1 MDKYLEHLKDE
12 YLEIPIPPEY
22 DAMVERTLKRKNK
35 KTHFQQ
41 WTIGL
46 VAAAALF
53 VTTVNV
59 SPQAARAISE
69 VPVIGE
75 LVKVVT
81 FTEFKKSDQGTNI
94 DLKTPHVS
102 GLGDGTLQDSLNQ
115 KYLAEN
121 KKLYQDF
128 EKETKGYKNGH
139 LSVESGYEVRTN
151 NDQILSLGR
160 YKVTTQA
167 SAAEEMTYDTVDK
180 KNHVLITLPSLFKD
194 DRYIDVISEN
204 IKEQMK
210 KQMKEDS
217 NKMYWIGKQDM
228 AEPFKKIKPDQ
239 NFYINSKGKLVIS
252 FNEYDVAPG
261 YMGVVEFTIPT
272 SVLKDVLVSDIYI
285 H

>member
-1 MDKYLEHLKDE
+1 M
-12 YLEIPIPPEY
+12 
-22 DAMVERTLKRKNK
+22 
-35 KTHFQQ
+35 
-41 WTIGL
+41 
-46 VAAAALF
+46 
-53 VTTVNV
+53 
-59 SPQAARAISE
+59 
-69 VPVIGE
+69 PVIGE

-180 KNHVLITLPSLFKD
+180 KNHILITLPSLFKD

-272 SVLKDVLVSDIYI
+272 SVLKDVLVSDMYI

>member
-22 DAMVERTLKRKNK
+22 DAMIERTLKRKNK
-35 KTHFQQ
+35 KPYFQQ

-69 VPVIGE
+69 VPIIGE

-139 LSVESGYEVRTN
+139 LSVESGYEVKTN
-151 NDQILSLGR
+151 NDQVLSLGR

-194 DRYIDVISEN
+194 ERYIDVISEN

-210 KQMKEDS
+210 NQMKEDS

-228 AEPFKKIKPDQ
+228 ADPFKKIKPDQ

-272 SVLKDVLVSDIYI
+272 SVLKDILVSDTYI

>member
-35 KTHFQQ
+35 KPHFQQ

-102 GLGDGTLQDSLNQ
+102 GLGDETLQDSLNQ

-121 KKLYQDF
+121 KNLYQNF

-167 SAAEEMTYDTVDK
+167 SAAEEMAYDTVDK

-217 NKMYWIGKQDM
+217 DKIYWIGKEETD
-228 AEPFKKIKPDQ
+228 PFKKIKPDQ

-272 SVLKDVLVSDIYI
+272 SVLKDVLVSDTYI

>member
-1 MDKYLEHLKDE
+1 MDKYLEQLKEE

-35 KTHFQQ
+35 KPHFQQ

-46 VAAAALF
+46 VVKGRLF

-69 VPVIGE
+69 IPVIGE

-102 GLGDGTLQDSLNQ
+102 GLGDGKLQDSLNQ

-217 NKMYWIGKQDM
+217 NKIYWITKQDTV
-228 AEPFKKIKPDQ
+228 EPFKKIQPDQ
-239 NFYINSKGKLVIS
+239 SFYINSKGKLVIS

-272 SVLKDVLVSDIYI
+272 SVLKDILVSDMYI

>member
-1 MDKYLEHLKDE
+1 
-12 YLEIPIPPEY
+12 
-22 DAMVERTLKRKNK
+22 MVERTLKRKNK
-35 KTHFQQ
+35 KPHFQK

-69 VPVIGE
+69 VLVIGE

-102 GLGDGTLQDSLNQ
+102 GLGDGKLQDSLNQ

-217 NKMYWIGKQDM
+217 NKIYWMTKQDTVD
-228 AEPFKKIKPDQ
+228 PFKKIQPDQ
-239 NFYINSKGKLVIS
+239 SFYINSKGKLVIS

-272 SVLKDVLVSDIYI
+272 SVLKDVLVSDMYI

>member
-1 MDKYLEHLKDE
+1 MDKHLEQLKEE

-22 DAMVERTLKRKNK
+22 DAMVERMLKRKSK
-35 KTHFQQ
+35 KTHFKQ
-41 WTIGL
+41 WSMGL
-46 VAAAALF
+46 VAAVAIF

-69 VPVIGE
+69 VPVIGQ

-81 FTEFKKSDQGTNI
+81 FIEFKKSEQGTNI

-102 GLGDGTLQDSLNQ
+102 GLGGDGTLEDSLNQ

-128 EKETKGYKNGH
+128 EMETKGYKNGH

-167 SAAEEMTYDTVDK
+167 STAEEMTYDTVDK

-217 NKMYWIGKQDM
+217 NKIYWIGQDEM
-228 AEPFKKIKPDQ
+228 DPFKKIKPDQ
-239 NFYINSKGKLVIS
+239 SFYINSKGKLVIS

-272 SVLKDVLVSDIYI
+272 SAIKDILVSDVYI

>member
-1 MDKYLEHLKDE
+1 MDKHLEQLKEE

-35 KTHFQQ
+35 KPHFQQ

-46 VAAAALF
+46 VVMVALF

-102 GLGDGTLQDSLNQ
+102 GLGDGKLQDSLNQ

-204 IKEQMK
+204 IKDQMK

-217 NKMYWIGKQDM
+217 NKIYWIGKQDM
-228 AEPFKKIKPDQ
+228 ADPFKKIKPDQ
-239 NFYINSKGKLVIS
+239 SFYINSKGKLVIS

-272 SVLKDVLVSDIYI
+272 SVLKDILVSDMYI

>member
-1 MDKYLEHLKDE
+1 MDKHLEQLKEE

-35 KTHFQQ
+35 QPHFQK

-102 GLGDGTLQDSLNQ
+102 GLGDGKLQDSLNQ

-217 NKMYWIGKQDM
+217 NKIYWVTKQDTVD
-228 AEPFKKIKPDQ
+228 PFKKIQPDQ
-239 NFYINSKGKLVIS
+239 SFYVNSKGKLVIS

-272 SVLKDVLVSDIYI
+272 SVLKDILVSDMYI

>member
-1 MDKYLEHLKDE
+1 MDKYLEHLKEE

-35 KTHFQQ
+35 KPHFQQ
-41 WTIGL
+41 WTLGL

-69 VPVIGE
+69 VPVIGD

-102 GLGDGTLQDSLNQ
+102 GLGDKSLQDSLNQ

-139 LSVESGYEVRTN
+139 LSVESGYEVKTN
-151 NDQILSLGR
+151 TDQILSLGR

-217 NKMYWIGKQDM
+217 DKMYWIGKEETD
-228 AEPFKKIKPDQ
+228 PFKKMKPDQ

-252 FNEYDVAPG
+252 FNEGAVAPG

-272 SVLKDVLVSDIYI
+272 SVLKDILVSDTYI

>member
-1 MDKYLEHLKDE
+1 MDKHLEQLKE
-12 YLEIPIPPEY
+12 GYLEIPIPPEY

-35 KTHFQQ
+35 RLHFQQ
-41 WTIGL
+41 WAIGL
-46 VAAAALF
+46 AAAASLF

-81 FTEFKKSDQGTNI
+81 FTEFKKSNQGTNI

-128 EKETKGYKNGH
+128 EKETKGYQNGH
-139 LSVESGYEVRTN
+139 LSVESGYEVKTN
-151 NDQILSLGR
+151 NDQILSIGR
-160 YKVTTQA
+160 YKVTTEA

-180 KNHVLITLPSLFKD
+180 KNHVLLTLPSLFKD
-194 DRYIDVISEN
+194 ERYIDVISEN

-217 NKMYWIGKQDM
+217 NKIYWIGKEDM
-228 AEPFKKIKPDQ
+228 DPFKKIQPEQ
-239 NFYINSKGKLVIS
+239 SFYINSKGKLVIS

-261 YMGVVEFTIPT
+261 YMGMVEFTIPT
-272 SVLKDVLVSDIYI
+272 SALKDILVSDVYI

>member
-35 KTHFQQ
+35 KPHFQQ

-59 SPQAARAISE
+59 SLQAARAISE

-102 GLGDGTLQDSLNQ
+102 GLGDGSLQDSLNQ

-139 LSVESGYEVRTN
+139 LSVESGYEVKTN

-160 YKVTTQA
+160 YKVMTQG
-167 SAAEEMTYDTVDK
+167 SSAEERMYNTVDK

-217 NKMYWIGKQDM
+217 NKIYWIGKEETD
-228 AEPFKKIKPDQ
+228 PFKKIKPDQ

-272 SVLKDVLVSDIYI
+272 SVLKDILVSDTYI

>member
-1 MDKYLEHLKDE
+1 MDKHLEQLKEE

-35 KTHFQQ
+35 KPHFKQ
-41 WTIGL
+41 WTTGI
-46 VAAAALF
+46 VAVAALF

-102 GLGDGTLQDSLNQ
+102 GLGDEKLENSLNQ

-128 EKETKGYKNGH
+128 EKGTKGYKNGH

-151 NDQILSLGR
+151 NDQILSIGR

-217 NKMYWIGKQDM
+217 NKIYWIGKDEM
-228 AEPFKKIKPDQ
+228 DPFKKIQQDQ
-239 NFYINSKGKLVIS
+239 SFYINSKGKLVIS

-272 SVLKDVLVSDIYI
+272 SALKDILVSDVYI

>member
-35 KTHFQQ
+35 KPHFQQ

-59 SPQAARAISE
+59 SLQAARAISE

-102 GLGDGTLQDSLNQ
+102 GLGDGSLQDSLNQ

-139 LSVESGYEVRTN
+139 LSVESGYEVKTN

-160 YKVTTQA
+160 YKVMTQG
-167 SAAEEMTYDTVDK
+167 SSAEERMYDTVDK

-217 NKMYWIGKQDM
+217 NKIYWIGKEETD
-228 AEPFKKIKPDQ
+228 PFKKIKPDQ

-272 SVLKDVLVSDIYI
+272 SVLKDILVSDTYI

>member
-1 MDKYLEHLKDE
+1 MDKHLEQLKEE

-35 KTHFQQ
+35 KPHFQQ

-46 VAAAALF
+46 VAAGRLF

-102 GLGDGTLQDSLNQ
+102 GLGDGKLQDSLNQ

-204 IKEQMK
+204 IKDQMK

-217 NKMYWIGKQDM
+217 NKIYWIGKQDM
-228 AEPFKKIKPDQ
+228 ADPFKKIKPDQ
-239 NFYINSKGKLVIS
+239 SFYINSKGKLVIS

-272 SVLKDVLVSDIYI
+272 SVLKDILVSDMYI